1 MPQLLRPAEYRRS
14 IHHIDL
20 DRLAGLGKK
29 AVLLDLDNTL
39 VEWNH
44 PEPPVELLKWL
55 AAVRARGMQPC
66 LVSNNKGPR
75 VSAFAAKAGIPYVSN
90 AIKPRRKG
98 FREAMARLGVTP
110 DQTVVVG
117 DQLFTDILGGNR
129 SGAYT
134 ILVTPLHPREL
145 LWTRMMR
152 RFERPLLA
160 RWRAEGLHPED

>member
-1 MPQLLRPAEYRRS
+1 MPELLRPAEYRRS

-20 DRLAGLGKK
+20 ERLAALGKK

-39 VEWNH
+39 VEWND
-44 PEPPVELLKWL
+44 PEPSAELQRWL
-55 AAVRARGMQPC
+55 ETVRARGMQPC
-66 LVSNNKGPR
+66 LVSNNKGAR

-129 SGAYT
+129 AGAYT
-134 ILVTPLHPREL
+134 ILVTPVHPREL
-145 LWTRMMR
+145 LWTKMMR

-160 RWRAEGLHPED
+160 RWRSEGLHPEE

>member
-1 MPQLLRPAEYRRS
+1 MSQLLRPAEYRRS

-20 DRLAGLGKK
+20 DRLAALGKK

-39 VEWNH
+39 VEWNA
-44 PEPPVELLKWL
+44 PEPTAELTNWL

-66 LVSNNKGPR
+66 LVSNNRGPR
-75 VSAFAAKAGIPYVSN
+75 VSAFAGKAGLPYVSR

-98 FREAMARLGVTP
+98 FREAMAQLGVTP

-134 ILVTPLHPREL
+134 ILVMPLHPKEL
-145 LWTRMMR
+145 AWTKMMR

-160 RWRAEGLHPED
+160 KWRSQGLHPEE

>member
-1 MPQLLRPAEYRRS
+1 MTQLLRPAEYRRS

-20 DRLAGLGKK
+20 SRLAALGKK

-39 VEWNH
+39 VEWNE
-44 PEPPVELLKWL
+44 PEPTAELKQWL
-55 AAVRARGMQPC
+55 TNVRAQGMQPC

-75 VSAFAAKAGIPYVSN
+75 VSAFAAKAGIPYISN

-98 FREAMARLGVTP
+98 FREAMAQLGVTP
-110 DQTVVVG
+110 AQTVVVG

-145 LWTRMMR
+145 LWTKMMR

-160 RWRAEGLHPED
+160 KWRQEGLHPED